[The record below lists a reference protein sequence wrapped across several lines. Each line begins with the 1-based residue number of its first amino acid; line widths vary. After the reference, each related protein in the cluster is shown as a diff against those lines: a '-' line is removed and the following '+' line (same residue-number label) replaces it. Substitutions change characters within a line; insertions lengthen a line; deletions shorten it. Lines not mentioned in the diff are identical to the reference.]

1 MATKLRSSWLEISP
15 DCLEYNGLGGKASN
29 SHYVCSLPLGQQ
41 QPLTILSNSGAGI
54 GGLTLSAALRSM
66 NHEKNL
72 DINIYEASSRISEIG
87 AGINVWARTWGI
99 AKAIGLEKKLARF
112 LPRVL
117 REGDKSPGE
126 VHSC

>member
-1 MATKLRSSWLEISP
+1 MK
-15 DCLEYNGLGGKASN
+15 YNGLRGKASN
-29 SHYVCSLPLGQQ
+29 SHYVCFLPLGLQ

-72 DINIYEASSRISEIG
+72 DINIYEASSRISAIG

-99 AKAIGLEKKLARF
+99 AKAIGLEEKLTRL
-112 LPRVL
+112 LPTVL
-117 REGDKSPGE
+117 REGDKSPGNP
-126 VHSC
+126 H